1 MKGFVQAGLAV
12 ALGLAVVAA
21 PAQAQKKK
29 PAPAPVAASSAST
42 PLVWNAGVELGLP
55 STGATTGFGARV
67 GVTLTPHG
75 WPVWLRPD
83 VSFDHFGIDCSG
95 CGSITQIAVGAD
107 AGYDIKSTSSMKPY
121 LVGGLNISHSSW
133 SGTGPFSFSGTGL
146 GIDIGGG
153 VKVPVGSMHG
163 YGELR
168 YHSVGGTGGV
178 DFIALTFGLLF
189 GGK

>member
-1 MKGFVQAGLAV
+1 MKGFVKAGLAA

-21 PAQAQKKK
+21 PAQAQRKSKAA
-29 PAPAPVAASSAST
+29 APAASSSMPIT
-42 PLVWNAGVELGLP
+42 WNGGVELGLP
-55 STGATTGFGARV
+55 STGATTGFGVRV
-67 GVTLTPHG
+67 GAMFTPHG

-107 AGYDIKSTSSMKPY
+107 AGYDFKTTSTTKPY
-121 LVGGLNISHSSW
+121 VLGGLNISHSSW
-133 SGTGPFSFSGTGL
+133 SGGGFLGSVSGTGL
-146 GIDIGGG
+146 GLDIGGG
-153 VKVPVGSMHG
+153 ARMPLGGMTG

-178 DFIALTFGLLF
+178 DFIAITVGLLF
-189 GGK
+189 GKK